1 MIALGSLHQDLLA
14 AARRAVNEDLLPRV
28 LQGRQGRVGV
38 VLGGSAVT
46 EDADEYS
53 GCDLVV
59 LGSGRAEAEAPVAW
73 TWTEVR
79 RPPTVYRY
87 TELPLATLRQEVSAG
102 EDAALHLAFH
112 GLILHD
118 PDGRVARLWGDVRQP
133 DPALWRRKLARRYRA
148 FRERRASLAWAL
160 RRGQPILVL
169 DNLRLLLEHALS
181 CGYYLAGQPAPPPK
195 WAFRGGLRTPA
206 GRRLRGPVLELL
218 SSLGDLAMLGG
229 SLNLRQNRIYRQ
241 VERIQLELEAA
252 LTEGGLPV
260 PRLAAEADG
269 AAGSRAPRARHMRH
283 AGAWGGEDSAGAV

>member
-1 MIALGSLHQDLLA
+1 MIALGSLRQDLLE
-14 AARRAVNEDLLPRV
+14 AARSAVAEDLLPGA
-28 LQGRQGRVGV
+28 LHGRERQVGV

-59 LGSGRAEAEAPVAW
+59 LAQGCADGPARLAW
-73 TWTEVR
+73 DWTEVR
-79 RPPTVYRY
+79 RSPSFYRY
-87 TELPLATLRQEVSAG
+87 AELPLTALRQGLKEG
-102 EDAALHLAFH
+102 DDGALSLAFH

-118 PDGRVARLWGDVRQP
+118 PDGRLARLWAEVRQP
-133 DPALWRRKLARRYRA
+133 DPALWRRKLALGYRA

-169 DNLRLLLEHALS
+169 DNLRLLLEHALN
-181 CGYYLAGQPAPPPK
+181 CCYYLAGQPAPPAK

-206 GRRLRGPVLELL
+206 GRRLRAPVLDLL

-241 VERIQLELEAA
+241 VERIQIVLEEVLVD
-252 LTEGGLPV
+252 GGLPV
-260 PRLAAEADG
+260 PSLASEAGGARRPRTPRTRSLRNAEFRQEG
-269 AAGSRAPRARHMRH
+269 
-283 AGAWGGEDSAGAV
+283 SAGAV